1 MKHLSK
7 LFFLAIVIVMSSC
20 SEYVI
25 VPQYVSVE
33 KLNALKSGMS
43 KDQVSDNL
51 SVEPYDAYHSTEN
64 GCELYSFKY
73 LHKYQEINP
82 KNETQKGALRNNVIV
97 YADENDAFLY
107 FEDGLLKN
115 LIIAGGKVDNDF
127 VSDLITAC
135 NGPVSGCDD
144 DTALN
149 FNANAII
156 NDGSCQYC
164 PCDYIKNPN
173 YNSNNTC
180 EEECLPT
187 TSNEEVAA
195 VAADDDCSL
204 CDIIKGSDGNVTI
217 NVSTSENFGSTV
229 QNSSNNTVNNR
240 QSKGTPTK
248 DKKGEAKKTKKL
260 EDKLDKLRSELDKSK
275 KADSKKGVKSKRTEL
290 LEISIDKLTSKL

>member
-43 KDQVSDNL
+43 KDQVSNNL

-82 KNETQKGALRNNVIV
+82 KNKTQKGALRNNVIV

-115 LIIAGGKVDNDF
+115 LIISGGKADNDF
-127 VSDLITAC
+127 VSELITAC

-149 FNANAII
+149 FNENAII
-156 NDGSCQYC
+156 NDGSCKYC

-180 EEECLPT
+180 EEECMPT
-187 TSNEEVAA
+187 TSDEA

-204 CDIIKGSDGNVTI
+204 CDIIKESDGNVTI
-217 NVSTSENFGSTV
+217 NVSASENFGSTV
-229 QNSSNNTVNNR
+229 QNSPNNSVNNS
-240 QSKGTPTK
+240 QSTGKLTKNGKG
-248 DKKGEAKKTKKL
+248 DEKKNKKL
-260 EDKLDKLRSELDKSK
+260 EDKLEKLRSELDKSK
-275 KADSKKGVKSKRTEL
+275 KADSKKGVKSKKTEL